1 MVAWIVVL
9 PFAAGLLAFA
19 TPWNR
24 VRPLV
29 VLAAALGH
37 ATLVG
42 RALLRPDAG
51 MLRGWL
57 QLDDLGR
64 IVLLLVSGLFAVVA
78 LYAVG
83 YLRRARELSN
93 RVFCACLLGFLG
105 TMSLLAC
112 AQHLGLLWVAVEA
125 TTLATAPLICFHRTP
140 LALEATWKYL
150 LICSVGIALA
160 LLGSFFLGYAALHGG
175 QPTSLLFADLLHSA
189 PGLSAPWLQ
198 AAFVLLLVGYGTKM
212 GLAPLHTWLP
222 DAHGEAPAPVSALL
236 SGALLPCAFLPILRV
251 QHLCHAAGHAGF
263 ARWALIT
270 LGLVSLLVAAV
281 YDLRQRDLKRMLAY
295 SSVEHMGMLA
305 LGTGVGGLALWGVLL
320 HILTHGATKGLLFL
334 AVGNVYQVYGSKSL
348 DQVSGVLR
356 RLPLTGV
363 LLLAGFFA
371 ITGSP
376 PFGPFVSTLAIV
388 SGALQG
394 GYYAVAGVF
403 LALLLVVFIGIGR
416 TTFTALRGQPAAAV
430 GAARDQPGW
439 LGSVPLLVLL
449 AATLLLGV
457 YIPPPLQTL
466 LQGAVRFLEVRP

>member
-1 MVAWIVVL
+1 
-9 PFAAGLLAFA
+9 
-19 TPWNR
+19 
-24 VRPLV
+24 
-29 VLAAALGH
+29 
-37 ATLVG
+37 
-42 RALLRPDAG
+42 
-51 MLRGWL
+51 
-57 QLDDLGR
+57 
-64 IVLLLVSGLFAVVA
+64 
-78 LYAVG
+78 
-83 YLRRARELSN
+83 
-93 RVFCACLLGFLG
+93 
-105 TMSLLAC
+105 
-112 AQHLGLLWVAVEA
+112 
-125 TTLATAPLICFHRTP
+125 
-140 LALEATWKYL
+140 
-150 LICSVGIALA
+150 
-160 LLGSFFLGYAALHGG
+160 
-175 QPTSLLFADLLHSA
+175 
-189 PGLSAPWLQ
+189 
-198 AAFVLLLVGYGTKM
+198 
-212 GLAPLHTWLP
+212 
-222 DAHGEAPAPVSALL
+222 
-236 SGALLPCAFLPILRV
+236 
-251 QHLCHAAGHAGF
+251 
-263 ARWALIT
+263 
-270 LGLVSLLVAAV
+270 
-281 YDLRQRDLKRMLAY
+281 
-295 SSVEHMGMLA
+295 MGMLA

>member
-1 MVAWIVVL
+1 MVAWIVAL
-9 PFAAGLLAFA
+9 PFVAGLVAFA

-29 VLAAALGH
+29 VLAAAVGH
-37 ATLVG
+37 AGLVAQ
-42 RALLRPDAG
+42 ALGRPDAG
-51 MLRGWL
+51 LLGGWL

-78 LYAVG
+78 LYTVG
-83 YLRRARELSN
+83 YLRREHEISN

-125 TTLATAPLICFHRTP
+125 TTLASAPLICFHRTP

-175 QPTSLLFADLLHSA
+175 QPTSLLFADLLRCA

-251 QHLCHAAGHAGF
+251 QHLCQAAGHASF
-263 ARWALIT
+263 SRWALIA
-270 LGLVSLLVAAV
+270 LGLASLLIAGV

-295 SSVEHMGMLA
+295 SSVEHMGLLA
-305 LGTGVGGLALWGVLL
+305 IGTGVGGLALWGVLL

-334 AVGNVYQVYGSKSL
+334 AVGNVYQAYGSKSL
-348 DQVSGVLR
+348 DQVAGVLR

-363 LLLAGFFA
+363 LFLLGFFA

-376 PFGPFVSTLAIV
+376 PFGPFISTLAIV
-388 SGALQG
+388 SGVLQG
-394 GYYAVAGVF
+394 GHGLVAAVL
-403 LALLLVVFIGIGR
+403 LALILVVFIGIGR
-416 TTFTALRGQPAAAV
+416 TTFAALRGHPASEVAATEYR
-430 GAARDQPGW
+430 AGW
-439 LGSVPLLVLL
+439 LGNLPLLLLL

-466 LQGAVRFLEVRP
+466 LTSAVRYLEVRP